1 MLVEF
6 WDQMASPAL
15 SSSAP
20 RTWILCPVYH
30 DVEAFLQLRERLLEV
45 VSKHLVLRSRHL
57 RFYVV
62 DDSGGLDPDVA
73 RLKQLADTTVIEPPF
88 NLGHQRAIVYGLRRL
103 MTSVSETDLVITMDA
118 DGEDQPEDL
127 PRLVAP
133 LLREGARPH
142 DITLARR
149 TRRRESAGFK
159 VLYVGFRLLFRLLT
173 GLSIKTGNYAA
184 YSGWVLRHILSH
196 PSFDLC
202 YSSSLVSLTLPIV
215 YIPCERGSRYAGR
228 SRMDLQRL
236 FLHGLR
242 MLMPFTDRIAIRAL
256 IGFSAIFGAGI
267 LLSIIAVTVRIFE
280 RAAIPD
286 WAVSGLQIAVIL
298 SFIALGNFIVL
309 FAVFLQSRGISLATL
324 EDGSD
329 ERSERQTATE

>member
-1 MLVEF
+1 MS
-6 WDQMASPAL
+6 SPL
-15 SSSAP
+15 PSGSAP

-45 VSKHLVLRSRHL
+45 VAKHLVLRSRPL

-62 DDSGGLDPDVA
+62 DDSGGLDPEVA

-103 MTSVSETDLVITMDA
+103 ATRVSEQDLVITMDA

-127 PRLVAP
+127 PRLLAP
-133 LLREGARPH
+133 LLQKGVRLH
-142 DITLARR
+142 DIALARR
-149 TRRRESAGFK
+149 TRRRESVGFK
-159 VLYVGFRLLFRLLT
+159 VLYLGFRLLFRLLT
-173 GLSIKTGNYAA
+173 GLSIRTGNYAA

-202 YSSSLVSLTLPIV
+202 YSSSLVSLNLPIV
-215 YIPCERGSRYAGR
+215 YVPCERGHRYAGR
-228 SRMDLQRL
+228 SHMDLQRL

-256 IGFSAIFGAGI
+256 IGFSVMFGIGV
-267 LLSIIAVTVRIFE
+267 LLSLMALAVRIFE
-280 RAAIPD
+280 QTAIPD
-286 WAVSGLQIAVIL
+286 WALSSLQIAVIL

-309 FAVFLQSRGISLATL
+309 FAVFSQSRGISLATL

-329 ERSERQTATE
+329 ERSDRRQAAAE